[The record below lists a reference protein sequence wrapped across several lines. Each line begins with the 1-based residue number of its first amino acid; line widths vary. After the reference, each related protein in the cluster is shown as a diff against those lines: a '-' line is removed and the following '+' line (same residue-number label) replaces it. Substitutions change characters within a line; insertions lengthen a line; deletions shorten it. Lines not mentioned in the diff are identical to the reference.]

1 MFAVNSAVG
10 KTREYIYIYSSVS
23 MQGPS
28 FKIKLNRGK
37 ATIKE
42 RVARLN
48 LSLEVVEQKTA
59 AQIE

>member
-1 MFAVNSAVG
+1 
-10 KTREYIYIYSSVS
+10 

-42 RVARLN
+42 RVERLN